1 MSSDVVLTAAMRT
14 NLLSLQN
21 TQSVIDLTQNRL
33 ATGRKVNSALDNP
46 QSFFASQA
54 LNNRAADLTRLL
66 DGIGQSIQVIKA
78 ADNGIT
84 AMTKL
89 IESAD
94 SIATQAQEALAQGT
108 AEAKAVGNKDLRG
121 INNLAAM
128 PGVNPAGGDT
138 ITLSLTDNEGTAVQI
153 APYGTNGAASATVA
167 ITANMSSEQLVAAIN
182 DLRINDTTAGSPAVG
197 AQAFEAKLDDKGQL
211 QIRSLNGGNYKMSF
225 QGTRAVA
232 GDGQDNAADLA
243 LANAL
248 GFGKLARVSGNQEDL
263 TASATNTSSVEF
275 TAIADVALRSFALYD
290 NTVPANR
297 TIAQRSDLL
306 SGLTKSDGTALFAG
320 LNDDADV
327 FNISIN
333 GGTAQSIQ
341 VGETTGARA
350 VSVQDFID
358 GINNNS
364 ALKSKIEA
372 SFDEATGQ
380 ISIRALDASVSNIE
394 IGFNGTT
401 AADSVNFGFGSNALT
416 TVSAGDAVNENIQL
430 GSGAGQLAKLEQEFN
445 KLRDQMDL
453 LVQDTGYRGT
463 NLLKGDDLLTTFN
476 ENRTSSITTKGV
488 EFTAAGLGI
497 EEADFSRAESVDDM
511 LGQVRAALE
520 SVRDFGSTLAND
532 LSVIQTRQT
541 FTTELI
547 NTLKAGSDALTV
559 ADQNEEGAKLLALQT
574 RQQLGVTSLSLAS
587 QSQQSI
593 LRLF

>member
-14 NLLSLQN
+14 NLLSLQG

-54 LNNRAADLTRLL
+54 LNNRASDLTRLL

-108 AEAKAVGNKDLRG
+108 AEAKATGNKDLRG
-121 INNLAAM
+121 VANLATV
-128 PGVNPAGGDT
+128 PGMIANNDIV
-138 ITLSLTDNEGTAVQI
+138 LSLTDSNGAAVQI
-153 APYGTNGAASATVA
+153 ARYGTAGAASAEINIDAGMSVDEL
-167 ITANMSSEQLVAAIN
+167 ITSIN
-182 DLRINDTTAGSPAVG
+182 DLRINDGAAGANATG
-197 AQAFEAKLDDKGQL
+197 AQAFEAKLNDKGFL
-211 QIRSLNGGNYKMSF
+211 EIRSLNGGNFKMVFEGAST
-225 QGTRAVA
+225 GLPATA
-232 GDGQDNAADLA
+232 GDGLSDAADLA
-243 LANAL
+243 MASAF
-248 GFGKLARVSGNQEDL
+248 GFGNLARSVGNQA
-263 TASATNTSSVEF
+263 TAGTTTSVEF

-290 NTVPANR
+290 NTNPLNR
-297 TIAQRSDLL
+297 TVAQRSDRITNT
-306 SGLTKSDGTALFAG
+306 LTKADGTALFA
-320 LNDDADV
+320 NIDNAADE
-327 FNISIN
+327 FTLSIN
-333 GGTAQSIQ
+333 GGTRVEIELFDGNNAMTIQ
-341 VGETTGARA
+341 G
-350 VSVQDFID
+350 FID
-358 GINNNS
+358 QINNSTTLN
-364 ALKSKIEA
+364 SKIRAE
-372 SFDEATGQ
+372 FDDATGQ
-380 ISIRALDASVSNIE
+380 ISIRALDASVSSVE
-394 IGFNGTT
+394 IGVEGNAATT
-401 AADSVNFGFGSNALT
+401 ANFGFGVSSL
-416 TVSAGDAVNENIQL
+416 VSAGTTAFRENIQL

-463 NLLKGDDLLTTFN
+463 NLLKGDDLLTVFN

-488 EFTAAGLGI
+488 EFTASGLGI
-497 EEADFSRAESVDDM
+497 EEADFSRAESVEDM
-511 LGQVRAALE
+511 LGQVRDALTA
-520 SVRDFGSTLAND
+520 VRDFGSTLAND